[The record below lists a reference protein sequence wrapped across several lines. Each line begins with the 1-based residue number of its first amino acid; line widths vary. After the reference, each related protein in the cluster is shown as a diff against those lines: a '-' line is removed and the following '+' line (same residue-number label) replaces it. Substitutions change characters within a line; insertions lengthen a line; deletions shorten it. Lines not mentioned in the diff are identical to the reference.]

1 MKAVAF
7 ITEYAVLDRII
18 DHMKLT
24 FVADKPPPSHV
35 FAEVALTAAEG
46 ARIRVTGPLYFNPQM
61 AYYSGFSS
69 ASFQAGF
76 GLILF

>member
-1 MKAVAF
+1 MRW
-7 ITEYAVLDRII
+7 TRWS
-18 DHMKLT
+18 
-24 FVADKPPPSHV
+24 PPSV
-35 FAEVALTAAEG
+35 AAEG
-46 ARIRVTGPLYFNPQM
+46 ARIRVTGPLYFNPQV

>member
-1 MKAVAF
+1 V
-7 ITEYAVLDRII
+7 
-18 DHMKLT
+18 
-24 FVADKPPPSHV
+24 
-35 FAEVALTAAEG
+35 AAEG
-46 ARIRVTGPLYFNPQM
+46 ARIRVTGPLYFNPQV